1 MVKYYGRARQ
11 RTSGNTN
18 SPGLNMSGIVSSVGH
33 SHSAQR
39 YIGRRVD
46 GLAGVCGMPQQNGGS
61 WKQSLKNKHPYC
73 KPGVSKC
80 LAAAGGVGHIKT
92 SYYRTPASGEF
103 GCNVTRRLSCE
114 DEVNEFVDILNKD
127 DGSTYSLISK
137 SWCPFCKGAKWAI
150 NAIGKTYNTIEYDL
164 LNKPCQQLLVN
175 IMDLSQP
182 FTFPQVYKNKDSKPI
197 GASDLID
204 EILNETVPSPN
215 HLLEY
220 PIDYSAYVKPKAKDS
235 YEIFNNNLKIIYDQL
250 KII

>member
-11 RTSGNTN
+11 RTSGNTD

-61 WKQSLKNKHPYC
+61 WKQSLKNKPPYC
-73 KPGVSKC
+73 KPGVNKC

-92 SYYRTPASGEF
+92 PYYRIPTSGEF

-114 DEVNEFVDILNKD
+114 DEVNEFVDILHNTS
-127 DGSTYSLISK
+127 GPTYSLISL
-137 SWCPFCKGAKWAI
+137 SWCPFCYAAKWAI
-150 NAIGKTYNTIEYDL
+150 NAIGETYNTIEYDL

-175 IMDLSQP
+175 LMGLSPP
-182 FTFPQVYKNKDSKPI
+182 FTFPQVYKD
-197 GASDLID
+197 GALEPDGATGLID
-204 EILNETVPSPN
+204 NILSNT
-215 HLLEY
+215 Y
-220 PIDYSAYVKPKAKDS
+220 PKNTSLVKPKYRIDHVKLKHQIS
-235 YEIFNNNLKIIYDQL
+235 YKTFFNEKLMKIYEKL
-250 KII
+250 SSN